1 METTSFTQA
10 IYIKGA
16 LVIIQKKDGTKIEG
30 YVIDS
35 DGETI
40 NIGDDFQTPSQIVT
54 IQTLIDASYIYV
66 GLPIE
71 HTETEVSV
79 QLRTNGI
86 LEEGNS
92 ILMVNDGH
100 NKWSVKNRSR
110 ILPTNEML
118 KQLVC
123 KDVLYVKGNQENLPC
138 AYVMA
143 KGTLDDALD
152 SIISMA
158 NNGETR
164 LARSFCQKLSELYPD
179 PQYDDIRRLLS
190 DIEHLESFKPNIDNT
205 IVNEVEPLPK
215 QIQGYLSAR
224 GQIIKYFELNDGKGG
239 NGVIVDSRSH
249 KKLKFDATALQ
260 GPLRN
265 TDRSSLKGSFVTY
278 TITKDQRV
286 KTVLPVME
294 IEDALDLAAELYYD
308 YKKQRSACDILR
320 IVLKEGYDE
329 EVLSE
334 YEKWK
339 NSEEK
344 AGRFLW
350 EEIELPD
357 YQTPQIPSLPKRS
370 IDHTEKVQSFIPP
383 KAPFI
388 GFGEFCKKNDT
399 VILEESSGSSE
410 QKTGQD
416 ARTNPIPQTI
426 DHHEDNSLIEP
437 EEDSVYGIT
446 DEVINTSYEA
456 DKEIPANSVLS
467 FRYYQGGTIRFNNSA
482 SDLFLCTIDDII
494 DEDLRLEAIKT
505 KGSEYIREVPTISL
519 KMDDKKAFAIC
530 KPDTIGNMLCKARD
544 LYLDAIAQQEEEDM
558 EEDINCLSLLK
569 MALGYV
575 THVEVYAP
583 QNTISSQIAGKIRTA
598 IKSLSSNCYK
608 APVGALHYTGYVANN
623 KGGNRRLEDIR
634 FEGSQTPRF
643 TIEDIVDP
651 DYIAR
656 GISIGDELMYSVY
669 TIDAKK
675 YPHRARF
682 VHRAMSEIQ
691 LLALA
696 KEWETKGNILNAW
709 GIAKNI
715 QDALPESEEAKN
727 LIEKYERIQTDDGTF
742 VISEDLKTGR
752 QQSITESF
760 FKQARQ
766 AKEQGDERKAIDLYK
781 LALIDYK
788 TDKQSKA
795 QSVSDAINLFHKLY
809 VRYLDDTSLYQEYKD
824 FGNKH
829 LIKNSE
835 LNTFVLSH
843 SRMRIN
849 STKVKI
855 VFLLDTKQYDELI
868 DAYSELVNLID
879 REIRDNVKAD
889 VEKLTTEKAEAWA
902 NKAWIQL
909 HRDQRGYAEAG
920 RYVQI
925 AEKLQPNTEKAIIS
939 GAVCEWREKGGK
951 DFLDKIRFSPHEITK
966 LMEWMDNP
974 NINIPKFYFS
984 GTKKHNLVKERFA
997 LLCRIIKSPDNSM
1010 QLLARYLGTLLYNE
1024 DEYYYDIKANKDV
1037 LPSDC
1042 WVARQLYLCIK
1053 KGINWPCW
1061 MDIRLLCM
1069 LEVRTAQQVCDL
1081 LYNIDKTFAR
1091 DLAIIWNKDFKHPTI
1106 QKLPFAR
1113 LFNVWRGQDFQSKY
1127 AEFLSSTEKQIGRS
1141 DIESY
1146 ADFIRDMESKEWMT
1160 QEDSD
1165 LVVTLKQQLPDLLL
1179 NYSKADCSRVIVETR
1194 KRVLQNIDELS
1205 DTTNRGQGQNRI
1217 NRRPTVLSVTAI
1229 VPLLERIR
1237 FVMERS
1243 FSQKKFSQPN
1253 PVANIISVSS
1263 LGEDGSMTIELEIKN
1278 NSRFALAMYD
1288 CELKLSSINISRC
1301 MTYSEKQGIYGGE
1314 SLFYILEFKLP
1325 PEEQNEKIGNICA
1338 EFSYKVSGEEV
1349 KPSKF
1354 NLQYDIN
1361 TQFVK
1366 VPDPFGDTLNIAV
1379 DNFYGRDEFINDIMD
1394 VIGTPNEM
1402 PHYFF
1407 YGQKRSGK
1415 SSVLYHIKERLTKGA
1430 YLCIDANFAAQ
1441 EIKREEDIYYY
1452 MLTSA
1457 VNTFRDIN
1465 DDLEWNG
1472 AEEMLPMALMT
1483 IPSREE
1489 IVYEDFVRYFQKA
1502 TKALKRTKTWEKHKI
1517 VFLIDEFTSIYRWM
1531 KEPNAVITSLFM
1543 QRWKEIQNKRLF
1555 SAVLVGQD
1563 ILASFID
1570 KTGVPNAFGVLN
1582 RNQLDYLEEVYAKKL
1597 ITEPII
1603 KASKNKKIFV
1613 GDAVNKILKYSASSA
1628 YYTRWICVETLKF
1641 VKAHRLSHITEA
1653 DVESAIREHFCQSND
1668 RIDIFDPLTYSG
1680 QSPKES
1686 DFSQEK
1692 NTAVL
1697 EKIASVEIEKPDI
1710 GCRRADISPSEI
1722 DDNSLL
1728 REIID
1733 QGELDNILNNLK
1745 DRGVLLVENQIYK
1758 IRVKLYLLWVMRKK
1772 YGNQLD

>member
-1 METTSFTQA
+1 METMSFSQA
-10 IYIKGA
+10 IYKKGA
-16 LVIIQKKDGTKIEG
+16 IVIIQKKDGTKIEG
-30 YVIDS
+30 YVIDN
-35 DGETI
+35 DGETLY
-40 NIGDDFQTPSQIVT
+40 IGENLQSSSQIVT
-54 IQTLIDASYIYV
+54 IQTLKDASYLYV

-79 QLRTNGI
+79 QIRTNGI
-86 LEEGNS
+86 LEESNS

-110 ILPTNEML
+110 KLPTNEML
-118 KQLVC
+118 KQLAC
-123 KDVLYVKGNQENLPC
+123 KDVLFVKSNQENFPC
-138 AYVMA
+138 AYVIA
-143 KGTLDDALD
+143 KGALDDALD

-158 NNGETR
+158 NDGETN
-164 LARSFCQKLSELYPD
+164 LASSFCQKLSELYPE
-179 PQYDDIRRLLS
+179 PQFDDIRGLLS
-190 DIEHLESFKPNIDNT
+190 DIEHLKTFKPNVDSSI
-205 IVNEVEPLPK
+205 INEVEPLPK
-215 QIQGYLSAR
+215 HVQGYLSAR
-224 GQIIKYFELNDGKGG
+224 GQIVKYFDLRDGKGG
-239 NGVIVDSRSH
+239 NGIIVDSRSH

-265 TDRSSLKGSFVTY
+265 SDSSSLKGSFVTY
-278 TITKDQRV
+278 TITKDLRV

-294 IEDALDLAAELYYD
+294 IEDALDLAAGLFHD
-308 YKKQRSACDILR
+308 YKKQRTACDILR
-320 IVLKEGYDE
+320 IALKEGYDE
-329 EVLSE
+329 EVQSK
-334 YEKWK
+334 YEEWK
-339 NSEEK
+339 RSEEK
-344 AGRFLW
+344 AGRYLW
-350 EEIELPD
+350 DEIELQD
-357 YQTPQIPSLPKRS
+357 YQAPQVPSLPIRS
-370 IDHTEKVQSFIPP
+370 KAHTEMVLSFIPP

-388 GFGEFCKKNDT
+388 GFGDFCKKEDS
-399 VILEESSGSSE
+399 VSLEESSASSE
-410 QKTGQD
+410 QKTEQGD
-416 ARTNPIPQTI
+416 RIESISQTI
-426 DHHEDNSLIEP
+426 DHHVENVQTVP
-437 EEDSVYGIT
+437 QEDSVNEIT
-446 DEVINTSYEA
+446 DEDINTSYEA
-456 DKEIPANSVLS
+456 DKEIPSNSVLS
-467 FRYYQGGTIRFNNSA
+467 FSFYQGGTIRLNNST
-482 SDLFLCTIDDII
+482 SDLLLCTIDDII

-505 KGSEYIREVPTISL
+505 KGSEYIREVPTVCL
-519 KMDDKKAFAIC
+519 KTDDKKAFAIC

-544 LYLDAIAQQEEEDM
+544 LYLDAIAQQDEEEM
-558 EEDINCLSLLK
+558 EDDINCLSLLK

-583 QNTISSQIAGKIRTA
+583 QNTISSQIADNIRTA

-608 APVGALHYTGYVANN
+608 APAGALHYTGYVANN
-623 KGGNRRLEDIR
+623 KGGNRRLEDMR

-651 DYIAR
+651 DYITR
-656 GISIGDELMYSVY
+656 GINIGDELMYSVY

-696 KEWETKGNILNAW
+696 KDWETKGNILNAW

-715 QDALPESEEAKN
+715 QDALPESEGAKN
-727 LIEKYERIQTDDGTF
+727 LLEKYEKIRTNDGTF
-742 VISEDLKTGR
+742 VISEELKTGR

-766 AKEQGDERKAIDLYK
+766 AKEQGDQRKAIDLYK

-795 QSVSDAINLFHKLY
+795 QSVSDAINLFHNL
-809 VRYLDDTSLYQEYKD
+809 YLDNLDDATLYQEYKD

-849 STKVKI
+849 SVKVKI
-855 VFLLDTKQYDELI
+855 IFLLDTKQYDELI

-879 REIRDNVKAD
+879 REMRDNVKAD
-889 VEKLTTEKAEAWA
+889 VEKLTTDKAEAWA
-902 NKAWIQL
+902 SKAWIQL
-909 HRDQRGYAEAG
+909 HRDQRGYAEAS
-920 RYVQI
+920 RYVQS

-939 GAVCEWREKGGK
+939 RAVCEWREKSGK

-966 LMEWMDNP
+966 LVEWMDNS
-974 NINIPKFYFS
+974 NIPKFYFS

-1024 DEYYYDIKANKDV
+1024 DKYYYDIKANKDV
-1037 LPSDC
+1037 LPADC
-1042 WVARQLYLCIK
+1042 WVAKQLYLCIK

-1069 LEVRTAQQVCDL
+1069 LEVRTAQLVCDL
-1081 LYNIDKTFAR
+1081 LYNIDKTYAR

-1127 AEFLSSTEKQIGRS
+1127 AEFLSSTEKQLGRS

-1146 ADFIRDMESKEWMT
+1146 AEFIRDLESKEWMT

-1179 NYSKADCSRVIVETR
+1179 EYSKADCSRAIIETR
-1194 KRVLQNIDELS
+1194 KRILQNIDELS
-1205 DTTNRGQGQNRI
+1205 DTTDRGQGQNRI

-1237 FVMERS
+1237 SVMERS

-1253 PVANIISVSS
+1253 PIANIISVSS
-1263 LGEDGSMTIELEIKN
+1263 LGEDGSMTIELEVKN
-1278 NSRFALAMYD
+1278 NSRFALAMND
-1288 CELKLSSINISRC
+1288 CELKLSSINASRC
-1301 MTYSEKQGIYGGE
+1301 MTYSDKQGIYGGE

-1325 PEEQNEKIGNICA
+1325 PEEQNEKQGNISA
-1338 EFSYKVSGEEV
+1338 EFSYKVNGEEM
-1349 KPSKF
+1349 KPSEF
-1354 NLQYDIN
+1354 NLQYDID

-1366 VPDPFGDTLNIAV
+1366 IPDPFGDTLNIAV
-1379 DNFYGRDEFINDIMD
+1379 DNFYGRDEFISDIMD

-1441 EIKREEDIYYY
+1441 EIKREEDIYYF

-1472 AEEMLPMALMT
+1472 AEEMLPMTLMS
-1483 IPSREE
+1483 IPTRDE
-1489 IVYEDFVRYFQKA
+1489 IVYEDFIRYFQKA

-1582 RNQLDYLEEVYAKKL
+1582 RNRLDYLEEVYAKKL

-1603 KASKNKKIFV
+1603 KASKNKKLFV
-1613 GDAVNKILKYSASSA
+1613 GNAVNKILRYSASSA
-1628 YYTRWICVETLKF
+1628 YYTRWICVETIKF
-1641 VKAHRLSHITEA
+1641 IKAHRLSHITEA
-1653 DVESAIREHFCQSND
+1653 DVEFAIREHFCQSND

-1722 DDNSLL
+1722 DGNSLL

-1733 QGELDNILNNLK
+1733 QGELDNILNNLQ
-1745 DRGVLLVENQIYK
+1745 DRGVLLVENQIYR

-1772 YGNQLD
+1772 YGNPLD